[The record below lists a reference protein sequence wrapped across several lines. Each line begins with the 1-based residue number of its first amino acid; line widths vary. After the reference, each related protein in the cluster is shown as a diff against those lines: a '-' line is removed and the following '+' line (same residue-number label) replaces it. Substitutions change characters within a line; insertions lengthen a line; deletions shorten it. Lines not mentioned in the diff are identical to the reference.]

1 MGLKKFNPITP
12 SLRYAELNDFAEIS
26 KSEPEKSLLRPLK
39 KTGGRNNNG
48 RITSRFRGGGHKRKY
63 RVIDWKRKR
72 HGDEAT
78 VVGIEY
84 DPNRSARIALIEYA
98 DKSRSYIIAPDAL
111 KDGDKVMSGP
121 QAEPKIGNCLPL
133 KNVPVGQEIHNLE
146 MEPGRGAQLVR
157 SAGTSAST
165 MGLSG
170 TRIQVRMP
178 SGEIRLLNANCYAV
192 IGKVSNLSHENVVL
206 GKAGRKRWMGRRPH
220 VRGMVMNPVDHPNGG
235 GEGNSKSGGGR
246 QHLSSPWGQV
256 AKGLKTR
263 KKHKNSNR
271 FIIERRKT
279 KNK

>member
-1 MGLKKFNPITP
+1 MPLKKFNPITP
-12 SLRYAELNDFAEIS
+12 SLRYTELSDFAEIT

-72 HGDEAT
+72 HGDPAT
-78 VVGIEY
+78 VIGIEY

-98 DKSRSYIIAPDAL
+98 DKERSYIIAPDSL
-111 KDGDKVMSGP
+111 KDGDTVVSGP
-121 QAEPKIGNCLPL
+121 KAPPKVGNCIPL

-157 SAGTSAST
+157 SAGTTASS
-165 MGLSG
+165 MGSSG
-170 TRIQVRMP
+170 NKVQVKMP
-178 SGEIRLLNANCYAV
+178 SGEIRLLNENCYAV
-192 IGKVSNLSHENVVL
+192 IGQVSNISHENIVI
-206 GKAGRKRWMGRRPH
+206 GKAGRNRWKGRRPH

-235 GEGNSKSGGGR
+235 GEGASKSGGGR

-263 KKHKNSNR
+263 RKHKTSTR
-271 FIIERRKT
+271 FIVERRKT

>member
-12 SLRYAELNDFAEIS
+12 SLRYTELNDFAEIS

-165 MGLSG
+165 MGMSG
-170 TRIQVRMP
+170 KRTQVRMP

-192 IGKVSNLSHENVVL
+192 IGKVSNISHENVVL

-263 KKHKNSNR
+263 KKHKNSTR

>member
-1 MGLKKFNPITP
+1 MPLKKFKPVTP
-12 SLRYAELNDFAEIS
+12 SLRYAELNDFAEIT

-72 HGDEAT
+72 HGDAAT
-78 VVGIEY
+78 VIGIEY
-84 DPNRSARIALIEYA
+84 DPNRSARIALIEYG
-98 DKSRSYIIAPDAL
+98 DKERSYIIAPDSL
-111 KDGDKVMSGP
+111 KDGDTVMSGP
-121 QAEPKIGNCLPL
+121 KAPPKVGNCVPL

-157 SAGTSAST
+157 SAGTAASS
-165 MGLSG
+165 MGSSG
-170 TRIQVRMP
+170 KRVQVKMP
-178 SGEIRLLNANCYAV
+178 SGEIRLLNENCYAV
-192 IGKVSNLSHENVVL
+192 IGQVSNVSHENVVL
-206 GKAGRKRWMGRRPH
+206 GKAGRKRWLGRRPH
-220 VRGMVMNPVDHPNGG
+220 VRGIVMNPVDHPNGG
-235 GEGNSKSGGGR
+235 GEGLSKSGGGR

-271 FIIERRKT
+271 FIVERRKT